1 MTLPQRFFNEE
12 LKTGSSKGEKS
23 QNKNSKMLNKYYRLK
38 EEVNKKWT
46 RTCLGMIP
54 AGPAKI
60 FPAKPINS

>member
-1 MTLPQRFFNEE
+1 MTSTTKILQQE

-23 QNKNSKMLNKYYRLK
+23 QNKNSKMLNEYYGLK

-54 AGPAKI
+54 GGPA
-60 FPAKPINS
+60 PI